1 VTDVAVSLRAVS
13 KRFTLR
19 HEGQSTLRDFVLR
32 GFRNPRT
39 REAFWAVRDV
49 DLEIP
54 RGVPY
59 GIIGANGSGKST
71 LLKLIA
77 GILRPTTGTVRTR
90 GRVAAL
96 LELGAGFHPDLS
108 GRENIHLNG
117 SLLGMDRRSIARQL
131 ESIVA
136 FAELERFVDMPL
148 RHFSSGMT
156 VRLGF
161 AIAIHAQPDI
171 LIADEVL
178 SVGDESFQRRC
189 IDWVH
194 QYVADGHSLI
204 LVSHS
209 LSLIEAVCRQAIWMR
224 GGRVAASGDA
234 AAVIDRYHRSSL
246 PQGEGGD
253 SAGPRRWG
261 TGEAV
266 ITSVRPIDD
275 EGETIEHAVTGES
288 LRIRIGYLASRRVE
302 SPQFGLALHA
312 SDGTHLAGPNSD
324 LCNAPI
330 AEIDG
335 VGSVDVVLPRLPLL
349 AGLYRLTVAIYDRHA
364 TVAYDHHDRAYELR
378 VENGAIR
385 EIYGSVWLGAMW
397 EHRPARRRVQSHPMR
412 TAPSSGS

>member
-1 VTDVAVSLRAVS
+1 MTDVAVSLSAVS

-32 GFRNPRT
+32 GFRNSRT
-39 REAFWAVRDV
+39 QEEFWAVRDV

-54 RGVPY
+54 RGVPF

-77 GILRPTTGTVRTR
+77 GILRPTTGIVRTS

-108 GRENIHLNG
+108 GRENIHLNA
-117 SLLGMDRRSIARQL
+117 SLLGMDRRAIARQL
-131 ESIVA
+131 DSIVG
-136 FAELERFVDMPL
+136 FAELERFIDTPL
-148 RHFSSGMT
+148 RHYSSGMT

-209 LSLIEAVCRQAIWMR
+209 LSLIRAVCRQAIWLQS
-224 GGRVAASGDA
+224 GRLAASGEA
-234 AAVIDRYHRSSL
+234 GAVIDRYHRSSL
-246 PQGEGGD
+246 AQGDGTDAG
-253 SAGPRRWG
+253 GPRRWG

-266 ITSVRPIDD
+266 ITSVRPITND
-275 EGETIEHAVTGES
+275 GETIAHATTGQS
-288 LRIRIGYLASRRVE
+288 LRIRIGYFASRRID
-302 SPQFGLALHA
+302 SPQFGLAIHA
-312 SDGTHLAGPNSD
+312 ADDAHLAGPNSD
-324 LCNAPI
+324 LCNSPI
-330 AEIDG
+330 AFIEG
-335 VGSVDVVLPRLPLL
+335 AGAVDVVLPGLPLL
-349 AGLYRLTVAIYDRHA
+349 GGLYRLTVAIYDRHA

-378 VENGAIR
+378 VESGAIR
-385 EIYGSVWLGAMW
+385 EIYGSVWLGARW
-397 EHRPARRRVQSHPMR
+397 EHRPARRSVQPQVAP
-412 TAPSSGS
+412 TATPSSS